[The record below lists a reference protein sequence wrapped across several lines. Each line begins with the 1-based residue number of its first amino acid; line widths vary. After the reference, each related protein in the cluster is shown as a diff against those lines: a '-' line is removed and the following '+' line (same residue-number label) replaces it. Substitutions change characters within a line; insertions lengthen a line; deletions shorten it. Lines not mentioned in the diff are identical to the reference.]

1 MSLKNNPA
9 GVSGRRWKF
18 MAPPPDE
25 MGAMIAK
32 GVHGPVAKILSGR
45 GIKADDALWF
55 LEPKISTM
63 IPPEGTFPG
72 MKEAVDLFADA
83 VMRGVRIGIWTD
95 YDCDGATS
103 AATLGRFLRMCGH
116 EDFVIRVPDRISEGY
131 GPNRPG
137 IDDLFEGQGCDTVFV
152 LDSGT
157 VATGVFDPM
166 PAERRAK
173 IAVIDHHL
181 PGDVLP
187 QIAAVVNPN
196 RKDQAPGLGHLC
208 AAGVTF
214 FFCIEAVKGL
224 QKRGHLFPKRPDM
237 TSLLDI
243 VALGT
248 VADVVPL
255 TGVNRAIVTRG
266 LRVMNEDPCMPIR
279 ELLLACGM
287 DPASGKKANAHTCGF
302 QLGPRIN
309 AEGRIGD
316 ASAGTR
322 LLLETDERKARQMAL
337 KLNEINRER
346 QMMEQSVTQSARDQ
360 VEQKDRDYRGTQEH
374 RIRIAVVPDAHEGI
388 VGISAARIKESF
400 NAPAIVLTKD
410 EHGNLKG
417 SARSVPGFSIGEAI
431 HHAADA
437 GLILKGGGHGMA
449 GGLTL
454 EPDKVEALEAFMNEE
469 IARSEYGR
477 VGVFEEFDAVIQPE
491 ELTIAMIQ
499 QMESLQPF
507 GTGNPNP
514 RVVVSDLTIMSTS
527 LVGKDPKTRNISVL
541 CKSKKGTTI
550 SGIIFRVAVDG
561 SSPEEAALQKGN
573 VVTLAGKI
581 EIDTYAKP
589 PRPKIMISDILMP
602 DPEPELTEVADIEDL
617 ENAP

>member
-1 MSLKNNPA
+1 MSLKENPK

-25 MGAMIAK
+25 MDTMIRG
-32 GVHGPVAKILSGR
+32 GVYGPVAKILSGR
-45 GIKADDALWF
+45 GVKAADAAWF
-55 LEPKISTM
+55 LDPKISQS
-63 IPPEGTFPG
+63 IPPSGTFPG
-72 MKEAVDLFADA
+72 MTEAVELFSDA
-83 VMRGVRIGIWTD
+83 VMRNARIGIWTD

-137 IDDLFEGQGCDTVFV
+137 IDDLFEEKQCDTVFV

-157 VATGVFDPM
+157 VATGVFNPM
-166 PAERRAK
+166 PAERRAR

-181 PGDVLP
+181 PGDTLP
-187 QIAAVVNPN
+187 EIAAVVNPN

-214 FFCIEAVKGL
+214 FFCIEAVKEL
-224 QKRGHLFPKRPDM
+224 SRRGHIFPVRPNM
-237 TSLLDI
+237 TDLLDI

-266 LRVMNEDPCMPIR
+266 LRVMNDNPCVSIQ
-279 ELLLACGM
+279 ELLFACGIE
-287 DPASGKKANAHTCGF
+287 PKKKFGKKADAYTCGF
-302 QLGPRIN
+302 MLGPRIN

-322 LLLETDERKARQMAL
+322 LLLETNREKARKMAL
-337 KLNEINRER
+337 ALNDVNRER
-346 QMMEQSVTQSARDQ
+346 QMMEQSVTQRAREY
-360 VEQKDRDYRGTQEH
+360 VEQKDKEYGGDQEN
-374 RIRIAVVPDAHEGI
+374 RIRIAVIPDAHEGI

-400 NAPAIVLTKD
+400 NAPAIVLTRD

-431 HHAADA
+431 HKAHDA
-437 GLILKGGGHGMA
+437 GIILKGGGHGMA

-454 EPDKVEALEAFMNEE
+454 EAHKVDELERFINRE
-469 IARSEYGR
+469 IAESEYGR
-477 VGVFEEFDAVIQPE
+477 VGVFEEFDAMIDPE
-491 ELTIAMIQ
+491 ELTLDMIR

-514 RVVVSDLTIMSTS
+514 RIVIPNL
-527 LVGKDPKTRNISVL
+527 LV
-541 CKSKKGTTI
+541 
-550 SGIIFRVAVDG
+550 
-561 SSPEEAALQKGN
+561 
-573 VVTLAGKI
+573 
-581 EIDTYAKP
+581 
-589 PRPKIMISDILMP
+589 
-602 DPEPELTEVADIEDL
+602 TEF
-617 ENAP
+617 